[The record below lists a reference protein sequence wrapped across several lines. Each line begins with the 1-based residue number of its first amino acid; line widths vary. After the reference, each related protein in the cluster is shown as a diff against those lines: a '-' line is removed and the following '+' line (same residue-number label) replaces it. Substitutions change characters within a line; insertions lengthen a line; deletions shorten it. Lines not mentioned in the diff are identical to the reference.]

1 MGSTPIGSNSPV
13 ELTFADGVYVNG
25 ISGTSDTMINSL
37 KFTSSDG
44 MEITCGAPGMGDA
57 FDPISGY
64 LIGIDGHFSEYLD
77 RTAMKTMPEAA
88 AQALL

>member
-1 MGSTPIGSNSPV
+1 MGTTDIGSITPV
-13 ELTFADGVYVNG
+13 ELTFADGVFVNA
-25 ISGTSDTMINSL
+25 ISGTSDVMVNSL

-44 MEITCGAPGMGDA
+44 NEIECGAPGMGDA
-57 FDPISGY
+57 FDAISGY

-77 RTAMKTMPEAA
+77 RTAMKTIPVAA